1 MKKRV
6 LSLVLVF
13 MLVVANFAACTKND
27 EKSQET
33 DSKDSKT
40 EETIETTESAEAS
53 VTTVPEGISS
63 LSGEIVYWSMW
74 QETESQANILK
85 SAIEN
90 FEKANPD
97 CKVTVEWTGRTIK
110 DVILPALESGEQID
124 IFDTDPNNIYKAD
137 ASKLLDLTELYNSES
152 LQGTETVKDSLLGGL
167 VSFDETM
174 SQKAGLTGYHSLP
187 YSPYVVSFFYNKAQF
202 AQAGIDAVPKTWE
215 EFDAVCAKLVAA
227 GLVPFTVDDAYRDM
241 IYSYYM
247 QRAIGS
253 EACAAL
259 VQGTADSK
267 SLWDDPM
274 VKQMLTT
281 MEDYA
286 KKGYFSDNIDTNI
299 YPAGQTEFALGN
311 ATITI
316 NGSWFPSE
324 VANMVDESFQWGEF
338 AIPTV
343 TGSNVPI
350 TENNIGGQSFMV
362 NASNQ
367 NKEAVFELLRYFI
380 SNETQQKFT
389 ENGLVPCTK
398 STDWPASVFDQK
410 AIVESL
416 TSNVDWCAGM
426 ETDFGMSVVL
436 SELTKVMAGDQNAD
450 EALTAIKG
458 QIK

>member
-6 LSLVLVF
+6 LGLILVF
-13 MLVVANFAACTKND
+13 LLIVANLAACAKKSD

-40 EETIETTESAEAS
+40 EETSDTS
-53 VTTVPEGISS
+53 VTAEPEETSS

-74 QETESQANILK
+74 QETEPQANILK
-85 SAIEN
+85 SAIES
-90 FEKANPD
+90 FEKANPN
-97 CKVTVEWTGRTIK
+97 CKVTVEWTGRTIR
-110 DVILPALESGEQID
+110 DVILPALESGEHID
-124 IFDTDPNNIYKAD
+124 IFDTDPNNIYNAD
-137 ASKLLDLTELYNSES
+137 ASKLLDLTELYNSKS
-152 LQGTETVKDSLLGGL
+152 LQGTDTVKSSLLGGL
-167 VSFDETM
+167 VSLDETM
-174 SQKAGLTGYHSLP
+174 SQKAGLTGFHSLP

-202 AQAGIDAVPKTWE
+202 AQAGIDAVPKTWD

-227 GLVPFTVDDAYRDM
+227 GLKPFTVDDAYRDL
-241 IYSYYM
+241 IYSFYM

-259 VQGTADSK
+259 AQGTVDSK
-267 SLWDDPM
+267 SKWDDPM

-311 ATITI
+311 ATMTI

-324 VANMVDESFQWGEF
+324 IANMVDENFQWGEF

-343 TGSNVPI
+343 TGSSVPI

-362 NASNQ
+362 NAKTQ

-389 ENGLVPCTK
+389 DNGLVPCTN
-398 STDWPASVFDQK
+398 STDWPASVSDQK
-410 AIVESL
+410 VIVESL
-416 TSNVDWCAGM
+416 TSNVDWGAGM

-436 SELTKVMAGDQNAD
+436 SELTKVMAGDQTAD

-458 QIK
+458 LIK